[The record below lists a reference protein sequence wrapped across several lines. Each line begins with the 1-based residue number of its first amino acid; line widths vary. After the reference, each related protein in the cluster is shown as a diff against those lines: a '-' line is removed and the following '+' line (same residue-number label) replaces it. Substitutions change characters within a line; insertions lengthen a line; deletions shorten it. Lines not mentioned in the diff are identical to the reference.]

1 MEKIIKI
8 FDIDQ
13 IEKEVEIIGE
23 FSLSNDKN
31 FVLYTDNIENEN
43 NEVFLAVSEVIVK
56 NNIVTYAEV
65 NQEDLIE
72 INEYINKFTKE
83 DDQNVW

>member
-1 MEKIIKI
+1 MGKIIKI